1 MRWQAA
7 PEPSAVALAPAAG
20 SAAPF
25 VEVQEAQS
33 SDAHDLAGPIDRP
46 DQGRSASAH
55 HPSVRI
61 VSVLA
66 DVPVDPVVGR
76 EAARVLAISAR
87 ALASGA
93 CVVLHVTA
101 PTANMAAS
109 TIARELAA
117 TACFLPGCKSLLL
130 GLNRGNPTLELPV
143 GTELPDL
150 SESYRS
156 TSTIQVMEIGTLYGS
171 FHAANVMTGFGV
183 HPSLTHQS
191 RGSLGGL
198 CDVLR
203 HAYNLIIL
211 DCPPVPSLDGFL
223 PITAGVPQVL
233 LVVKSGVTR
242 TAEAVH
248 ARVLIER
255 MGGQLVG
262 AVMSS
267 S

>member
-1 MRWQAA
+1 
-7 PEPSAVALAPAAG
+7 
-20 SAAPF
+20 
-25 VEVQEAQS
+25 
-33 SDAHDLAGPIDRP
+33 
-46 DQGRSASAH
+46 
-55 HPSVRI
+55 
-61 VSVLA
+61 
-66 DVPVDPVVGR
+66 
-76 EAARVLAISAR
+76 
-87 ALASGA
+87 
-93 CVVLHVTA
+93 
-101 PTANMAAS
+101 
-109 TIARELAA
+109 
-117 TACFLPGCKSLLL
+117 
-130 GLNRGNPTLELPV
+130 
-143 GTELPDL
+143 
-150 SESYRS
+150 
-156 TSTIQVMEIGTLYGS
+156 MEIGTLYGS

>member
-93 CVVLHVTA
+93 CVVLHV
-101 PTANMAAS
+101 P
-109 TIARELAA
+109 ARELAA

-171 FHAANVMTGFGV
+171 FHAANVLTGFGV

>member
-1 MRWQAA
+1 M
-7 PEPSAVALAPAAG
+7 SAVVLAPAAG
-20 SAAPF
+20 AATLLDGTQG
-25 VEVQEAQS
+25 VQS
-33 SDAHDLAGPIDRP
+33 SKARDLSSPIDRP
-46 DQGRSASAH
+46 DQERLAPAPHAS
-55 HPSVRI
+55 VQI
-61 VSVLA
+61 VDTLS

-76 EAARVLAISAR
+76 EAARVLAIFAR
-87 ALASGA
+87 ALTSGA

-101 PTANMAAS
+101 PAANMAAS
-109 TIARELAA
+109 TVARELAA

-150 SESYRS
+150 STSYRS
-156 TSTIQVMEIGTLYGS
+156 TSMVQVMEIGTLYGS

-183 HPSLTHQS
+183 HPSLAHQP

-203 HAYNLIIL
+203 SAYNLIIL

-223 PITAGVPQVL
+223 PITAGAPQVV
-233 LVVKSGVTR
+233 LVVLSGVTR

-262 AVMSS
+262 AVMNSA
-267 S
+267 